1 MTKTKAAK
9 KTTES
14 FNGVDMGAFRALVKK
29 HNGQWHLIAADRKGL
44 RDCGMSGKPVTRQAF
59 TARVERNFP
68 DLMRV
73 ASDLRDAAGISGPRY
88 EKNDTPAQ
96 KLARRLKERARILD
110 ALKANAS
117 TRAAAK
123 AIGISQRTFSRR
135 IADLKIGAETLA
147 KIRESHRKT
156 KSATA

>member
-1 MTKTKAAK
+1 MTKTAK
-9 KTTES
+9 KTDGPMDS
-14 FNGVDMGAFRALVKK
+14 LDLRKFRALIAK
-29 HNGQWHLIAADRKGL
+29 HDGQWHLIAADRKGL
-44 RDCGMSGKPVTRQAF
+44 RDCGVDGKPVSRQAF
-59 TARVERNFP
+59 TMRVERRYP
-68 DLMRV
+68 DLMRY
-73 ASDLRDAAGISGPRY
+73 ASDLRDAAGISGPRF

-96 KLARRLKERARILD
+96 RLARRLKERARILD

-117 TRAAAK
+117 TKAAAE